1 MSLPKSDDVDGEQE
15 PGHGLFTTSKG
26 SQHSRSLHLWWRAPF
41 SPSISPPFFSY
52 TSESHLEEHMG
63 HLDSYWTLLLE
74 FVIQGSRSRP
84 ESLHSS
90 QFPRGAKANC
100 LGTNHP
106 SALPSLSLL
115 STLPARQPWRQIFF
129 RCFYGLGNLP
139 PGLPPDDHRMP
150 VVI

>member
-1 MSLPKSDDVDGEQE
+1 MENRSQVVVYSQPWKAPNPLKVPGVCIYGEELP
-15 PGHGLFTTSKG
+15 
-26 SQHSRSLHLWWRAPF
+26 

-52 TSESHLEEHMG
+52 ASESHLEEHMG

-74 FVIQGSRSRP
+74 FVIQWSRTRP

-115 STLPARQPWRQIFF
+115 STLPARQPWGQIIF
-129 RCFYGLGNLP
+129 RCFYGLGNLSL
-139 PGLPPDDHRMP
+139 GLPPDDHRTP